1 MAIKTI
7 INNTEKEIEQIKNS
21 DGQDIDYVYS
31 RIGDTEVEG
40 EPPIS
45 IKSIGGNLTNYRIY
59 GNTVDGESVGDFV
72 MDGNHAGEYK
82 VPVTI
87 NDVTTNL
94 YLLEPLKMVGDEA
107 EYIDYAE
114 QKQHRVRK
122 NLLKNTAKDREID
135 VTFTVNSDG
144 SVTCNGTA
152 SATVSSDRIPLSLPA
167 GSYYLNGTPSGGS
180 LSTYH
185 MFVWYYNDEFELIW
199 YNDIGDGV
207 SFTIDNSYD
216 VNVGIEI
223 ISGYTCNNLT
233 FYPMIRKADI
243 EDDTYELYIE
253 NTELD
258 VTLPALSTIKG
269 TNILSVGT
277 SIQPS
282 NMYIKDNFDYK
293 KVFTA
298 TRTIEGIPPLTYK
311 VIEGTLEN
319 YRIYGAAG
327 GVGDLD
333 SETGKYLIPVTI
345 SGKNI
350 FNKTLTDGY
359 HLASGTGLPAANE
372 RRCATLEP
380 VQISGS
386 SLTVSF
392 TAGADIRM
400 MYSLFLNGE
409 IKARR
414 TGIESPFT
422 IDIYNRD
429 SIYIAFYNVTA
440 SVTVTAADISDIQME
455 YAAEATAYE
464 PHTEITAA
472 LNLDAPLGTGESV
485 SLADTG
491 VPIRTI
497 NGTNILTVG
506 TTVQPSSVEIK
517 GRIK

>member
-1 MAIKTI
+1 MNKIVG
-7 INNTEKEIEQIKNS
+7 NDDYSVPEKPISEEEFFFAEILGEAVQAPAPLTRYQMFLAKIAGREIEIPYPETRLEHFLAKAAGMDVETPVPITREEIYWSNYTAVIKF
-21 DGQDIDYVYS
+21 
-31 RIGDTEVEG
+31 EV
-40 EPPIS
+40 
-45 IKSIGGNLTNYRIY
+45 
-59 GNTVDGESVGDFV
+59 
-72 MDGNHAGEYK
+72 
-82 VPVTI
+82 
-87 NDVTTNL
+87 
-94 YLLEPLKMVGDEA
+94 
-107 EYIDYAE
+107 
-114 QKQHRVRK
+114 
-122 NLLKNTAKDREID
+122 
-135 VTFTVNSDG
+135 
-144 SVTCNGTA
+144 
-152 SATVSSDRIPLSLPA
+152 
-167 GSYYLNGTPSGGS
+167 
-180 LSTYH
+180 
-185 MFVWYYNDEFELIW
+185 
-199 YNDIGDGV
+199 
-207 SFTIDNSYD
+207 
-216 VNVGIEI
+216 
-223 ISGYTCNNLT
+223 
-233 FYPMIRKADI
+233 
-243 EDDTYELYIE
+243 
-253 NTELD
+253 
-258 VTLPALSTIKG
+258 
-269 TNILSVGT
+269 
-277 SIQPS
+277 
-282 NMYIKDNFDYK
+282 
-293 KVFTA
+293 
-298 TRTIEGIPPLTYK
+298 EGIPPLIYK
-311 VIEGTLEN
+311 SNGNNLIN
-319 YRIYGAAG
+319 YRIDGAAG

-372 RRCATLEP
+372 RRCATFEP

-491 VPIRTI
+491 IPIRTI
-497 NGTNILTVG
+497 NGTNILMVG
-506 TTVQPSSVEIK
+506 TTVQPSKVYIK
-517 GRIK
+517 GEFKKITTTYVQSIEPDNTNNKIIFVVRAYRSNNDRMVRAGLVTTNDPAIGVNINVNSTVITSGCKVFVKEVAGVTPTTDNIKYTWTKTKVTDGEIWYVRSYVEYINSDNEQLIIYSDAAKASLDGII